1 MSTTIEYVRF
11 ACADPERLTAHRD
24 GLISLLRE
32 RYGSDFLGAHL
43 ARHEDGSLLDLI
55 LWASPE
61 AAARAAR
68 EMPGDPAAGEFFRLI
83 GEVHEM
89 RHAEVLHSSQR

>member
-11 ACADPERLTAHRD
+11 ACADPEQLTAHRAS
-24 GLISLLRE
+24 LIALLRE

-43 ARHEDGSLLDLI
+43 ARSEDGSLLDFI

-61 AAARAAR
+61 AAARAAQ
-68 EMPGDPAAGEFFRLI
+68 EMPGDPAAEGFFSLI

-89 RHAEVLHSSQR
+89 RHAQILHSARP

>member
-1 MSTTIEYVRF
+1 MSMTIEYVRF
-11 ACADPERLTAHRD
+11 ACADPEQLASHRNR
-24 GLISLLRE
+24 LISVLRK

-43 ARHEDGSLLDLI
+43 ARYEDTPLIDLI

-61 AAARAAR
+61 AAARAAE
-68 EMPGDPAAGEFFRLI
+68 EMPGDPAAAGIFSLI

-89 RHAEVLHSSQR
+89 RHAEVLHSTQQ

>member
-11 ACADPERLTAHRD
+11 ACADPEQLTHHRAK
-24 GLISLLRE
+24 LIGLLRE
-32 RYGSDFLGAHL
+32 RYGPDFLGAHL
-43 ARHEDGSLLDLI
+43 ARYEDGSLLDLI

-61 AAARAAR
+61 AAARAAK
-68 EMPGDPAAGEFFRLI
+68 EMPGDPAASEFFSLI

-89 RHAEVLHSSQR
+89 RHARILHSARP